1 MSESREAPES
11 SKRQPSPLLVRKR
24 DDLARRAA
32 QAESAS
38 KQQVVTVGVVGG
50 LVSREQRWWKNGYAH
65 PAVVHTR
72 TRTTLSL
79 TCAYNHPRRAPTRAP
94 PFTEGD
100 THRRGSAGAKSTPN
114 RVVFAYSICA
124 HARCS
129 RTFHQSIYTP
139 PHPHPHPHGPHPT
152 VRPAP
157 N

>member
-11 SKRQPSPLLVRKR
+11 SKRQPSPLLVRKG

-32 QAESAS
+32 QAESAA

-50 LVSREQRWWKNGYAH
+50 LVSREQTWWKNGYAH

-100 THRRGSAGAKSTPN
+100 TQRRGSAGAKSTPN
-114 RVVFAYSICA
+114 RVVFAYMRACALLTRIPSIN
-124 HARCS
+124 
-129 RTFHQSIYTP
+129 IYTP

-157 N
+157 H